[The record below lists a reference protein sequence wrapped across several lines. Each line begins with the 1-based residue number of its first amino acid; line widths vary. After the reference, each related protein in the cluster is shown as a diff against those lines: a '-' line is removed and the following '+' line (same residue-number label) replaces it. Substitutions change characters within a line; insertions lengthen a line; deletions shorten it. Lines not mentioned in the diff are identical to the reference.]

1 MGLVIAWAVAHFL
14 AAVFICKPV
23 AGQYDLRL
31 RPQTV
36 CGDQAKFFQSGL
48 SINVVLDAIV
58 LVLPMCKFS
67 PSSTTNC
74 SLTQFLRGL
83 TIIVTDTIWNL
94 NMRTSDKI
102 GLTVAFSIGFGMTA
116 IGIVR
121 AIYVT
126 TTALKGDITGTLP
139 INQFLTVLEQQL
151 AIIVVSIPM
160 LRPLWSRYRKR
171 VGGYSLEESGKA
183 GGSGYKGPS
192 AGSSG
197 FRGTGGKGSRG
208 RRGLDD
214 SLMETT
220 FELRTV
226 SNEVDIKGP
235 DHEGRSLSGSNSGG
249 EWDGETGSQTRLG
262 GAPSRPAIIA
272 VKDEWEV
279 SRH

>member
-1 MGLVIAWAVAHFL
+1 
-14 AAVFICKPV
+14 
-23 AGQYDLRL
+23 
-31 RPQTV
+31 
-36 CGDQAKFFQSGL
+36 
-48 SINVVLDAIV
+48 
-58 LVLPMCKFS
+58 
-67 PSSTTNC
+67 
-74 SLTQFLRGL
+74 
-83 TIIVTDTIWNL
+83 
-94 NMRTSDKI
+94 MRTSDKI

-126 TTALKGDITGTLP
+126 NTALTGDITGTLP

-171 VGGYSLEESGKA
+171 VGGYSLEESEKA
-183 GGSGYKGPS
+183 VGSDGYKGPS

-197 FRGTGGKGSRG
+197 FRGTGGKNSRG

-226 SNEVDIKGP
+226 SNEVDIKAP
-235 DHEGRSLSGSNSGG
+235 DHEGRSMSGSNSGG

-262 GAPSRPAIIA
+262 GAPSRSAVIA